1 MSTALALLHTSIT
14 GNGGR
19 CLRLSSGVALAA
31 LDIADDDT
39 FLAFASSLGDD
50 FDEDNPAAEKFARN
64 HGFLKGLLIRIRN
77 TVTGTNPNG
86 MSLARKTALVGSI
99 LFACT
104 ALRLAAT
111 QPEKFGRLG
120 AQTAKVFL
128 EWVVE
133 MGKFVVYAA
142 KGVGSFLL
150 GRLRS
155 LLKYLQSLRAPL
167 AAAARSSAYNAGR
180 AYEHMQRNL

>member
-1 MSTALALLHTSIT
+1 MSTALALLHTAVT
-14 GNGGR
+14 GSGGR

-31 LDIADDDT
+31 LDIEDDDT

-50 FDEDNPAAEKFARN
+50 YDEDNPAAAKFAKN

-77 TVTGTNPNG
+77 TVLGTNPNG
-86 MSLARKTALVGSI
+86 VSFARKTAIIGSI

-104 ALRLAAT
+104 AVRLAAT

-128 EWVVE
+128 EWVME

-150 GRLRS
+150 GRMRAT
-155 LLKYLQSLRAPL
+155 LKYLQSLRAPL